1 MLIGMAFST
10 QHTNQH
16 VGAVRMSEPDVQQT
30 TSAKIIYIESS
41 EMIFGSSITLSVW
54 FELKV

>member
-1 MLIGMAFST
+1 MLIGMACLMR
-10 QHTNQH
+10 HTNQH
-16 VGAVRMSEPDVQQT
+16 VGTVPMSEPDVQQT